1 MSNNK
6 YKDIFNKI
14 EINDNLKNKTKNS
27 ILNGRKKS
35 NFKKYSVM
43 AASLVII
50 LTLGISYTSLNK
62 YEISQDKYNSIN
74 EAENSS
80 QNEISKADSTEDI
93 YNNTDDSV
101 EACMANIFV
110 YNDSIYLADQ
120 LSEVELSNI
129 NLKDKKGKELGT
141 LNHKITIN
149 STQDDYKNF
158 AATVGVGGKLYEYK
172 GLSSTFKII
181 LDYNGELTSYT
192 LSSFN
197 DENKILT
204 GEEMNEI
211 FQSAGGVKELKY
223 WTYEYNADSEATPV
237 IIKTIT
243 ERTILDQLI
252 EDICNSPTL
261 NVNYLDKTDLQ
272 EAINSEVVSN
282 TDIFI
287 SLVLGDR
294 TFINTTLSRGKY
306 ISFTNTYYY
315 QISQKTTNLIK

>member
-1 MSNNK
+1 MSNNQ

-14 EINDNLKNKTKNS
+14 EIDNKLKTKTKNS

-35 NFKKYSVM
+35 NFKKYGAI
-43 AASLVII
+43 AASFAII

-62 YEISQDKYNSIN
+62 NQISQDKYNSIS

-93 YNNTDDSV
+93 YNNTDDYA

-141 LNHKITIN
+141 LNHKITMN

-158 AATVGVGGKLYEYK
+158 AATVGVGGKLYEYN
-172 GLSSTFKII
+172 GLSSNFKII

-192 LSSFN
+192 LSSFK
-197 DENKILT
+197 DENKSLT

-211 FQSAGGVKELKY
+211 FKSAGGIKELKY
-223 WTYEYNADSEATPV
+223 WTYEYNANSESTPV

-243 ERTILDQLI
+243 DTTIINQLI
-252 EDICNSPTL
+252 EDISSSPAL
-261 NVNYLDKTDLQ
+261 NVNNLGNEYF
-272 EAINSEVVSN
+272 NGEVTSN
-282 TDIFI
+282 TDIFM
-287 SLVLGDR
+287 SLVLADG
-294 TFINTTLSRGKY
+294 TYINTNLSRGQY

-315 QISQKTTNLIK
+315 ELSKETINLIK